1 MDARLPLPQSPVDP
15 QLGTR
20 AGNPR
25 PAQQG
30 THLIRQGRVEQ
41 SVTTVERLK
50 RHTLLGVQ
58 PIRVCHLSLAAQ
70 RAIAQ
75 HDQRGEVDR
84 RPLGHSAQAY
94 YAWLAA
100 PVSRRDLQEAY
111 LINALIDAHE
121 DDPEFGYRWE
131 DEEPAARAGGD
142 CYLVRSGGF
151 YVDADEVYKGG
162 GCDFLFDDDQLKV
175 QPLCYDTTTGEMVAA
190 DIFMQ
195 SQDAQ
200 PGWIYYVNNNPI
212 VAPPGHAV
220 LRRALARAS
229 QLLLDGSA
237 SRLGVQSTTGPG
249 NLTACLVAH
258 EVERAGT
265 EVAPDYAFLPQ
276 WDSLSVSRWPLSYRH
291 DARNW
296 RLWDP
301 ST

>member
-1 MDARLPLPQSPVDP
+1 MVTGASSAES
-15 QLGTR
+15 R
-20 AGNPR
+20 AS
-25 PAQQG
+25 
-30 THLIRQGRVEQ
+30 T
-41 SVTTVERLK
+41 
-50 RHTLLGVQ
+50 
-58 PIRVCHLSLAAQ
+58 AAV
-70 RAIAQ
+70 I
-75 HDQRGEVDR
+75 
-84 RPLGHSAQAY
+84 S
-94 YAWLAA
+94 
-100 PVSRRDLQEAY
+100 
-111 LINALIDAHE
+111 
-121 DDPEFGYRWE
+121 E
-131 DEEPAARAGGD
+131 DEQLRCMHMHRMISDHSDTSPSSPAGPSIPKVIVQFWDDASDVPPDVVECLDSWTALLERGYQRLIFDDASALRFISDNFTTRHVKAFGRCRHPAMRSD
-142 CYLVRSGGF
+142 YFRLCYLVRSGGF

-162 GCDFLFDDDQLKV
+162 GCDFLFDDDRLKV